1 MVTPAVQPCCGS
13 LHAHNGEAET
23 AAVLARRMIDLFD
36 PSSFDAIITNAAG
49 CGSHLKTYGR
59 LLAEDP
65 IYAERA
71 LEWDQK
77 LKDINEWLVEIG
89 FRKPKSAGIPTSQKV
104 TYHEACHLCHGQ
116 KITRQPREIL
126 KAIPGMELVEL
137 TESNWCCGSAGVY
150 NITQPET
157 AAILQ
162 GRKIANVER
171 TKAAVV
177 ATCNP
182 GCHLQLQT
190 GLKNKGSAQQVSQP
204 VSLLAEAYRNE
215 KSS

>member
-1 MVTPAVQPCCGS
+1 M
-13 LHAHNGEAET
+13 
-23 AAVLARRMIDLFD
+23 
-36 PSSFDAIITNAAG
+36 
-49 CGSHLKTYGR
+49 
-59 LLAEDP
+59 
-65 IYAERA
+65 
-71 LEWDQK
+71 
-77 LKDINEWLVEIG
+77 EIG
-89 FRKPKSAGIPTSQKV
+89 FRKPKKTDTTTPKKV

-162 GRKIANVER
+162 DRKIGNVER
-171 TKAAVV
+171 TNASVV

-215 KSS
+215 KWNEKSS